1 LRDGARSS
9 GYGAKGGYQ
18 RRFHR
23 RRSNEELHEQLT
35 PRSGHGQGIAWHEH
49 SRGRQGRPSAVVEAA
64 ALAEWEAE
72 CGAYAI
78 RRFARHNRVQA
89 IVSRIDDVDDNA
101 AIGVF
106 FPSIALSPGRAVTH
120 GHGGHPSTGH
130 SSAAYPPPPP
140 RPARHHVS
148 MRQMLPTA
156 PTPPPPTSMDGLISA
171 AKTFLASGA
180 LTKSQESPA
189 FTSAFPQ

>member
-1 LRDGARSS
+1 MRALLLQLVEGLLPRCCQHPMMKKRPKSTLDLE
-9 GYGAKGGYQ
+9 Q
-18 RRFHR
+18 RLPGVEVF
-23 RRSNEELHEQLT
+23 
-35 PRSGHGQGIAWHEH
+35 
-49 SRGRQGRPSAVVEAA
+49 VEAA